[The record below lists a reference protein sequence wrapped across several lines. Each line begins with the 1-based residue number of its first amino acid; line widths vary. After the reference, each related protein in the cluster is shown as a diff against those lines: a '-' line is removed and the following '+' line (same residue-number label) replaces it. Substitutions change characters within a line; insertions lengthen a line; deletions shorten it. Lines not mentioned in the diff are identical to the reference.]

1 MYFRHSEYHTM
12 TLEEPIDYVI
22 TTDTQIVWALFATIV
37 FLGVLF
43 LLLIIN
49 PVWGAITIC
58 MLCLLAFVL
67 EIVSQK
73 GPKDN
78 FSD

>member
-1 MYFRHSEYHTM
+1 M
-12 TLEEPIDYVI
+12 TLDEPIDYAI
-22 TTDTQIVWALFATIV
+22 ATDTQIVWALFAAIV

-43 LLLIIN
+43 FLLIVN
-49 PVWGAITIC
+49 PVWGAIIIC
-58 MLCLLAFVL
+58 MLCLLAFAL